1 MIEDVHRIREEARGK
16 IGATESLH
24 DLDTLRVR
32 YLGKKGLVTG
42 LLHQLREI
50 DPTKRRELGALVN
63 QIKTDLE
70 TEIDSR
76 KMQIQ
81 AIAIETELTSGPAL
95 DVTLPGQVL
104 QRPGSLHPITKVA
117 DQMIACLKRV
127 GFSLAFG
134 PEVETEFYNFEALG
148 LPVDHP
154 ARDMQATFFISDE
167 RQGAVLLRTHT
178 SPVQIRAMRSKQ
190 PPLAIIAVGKV
201 YRSDYD
207 LTHTP
212 MFHQMEG
219 LLVDKNISL
228 ADLKGILH
236 ILVKDLFGPRPLRF
250 RPSYF
255 PFTEPSAEVDMQC
268 VQCKGSGGD
277 CRICG
282 STGWLEIGGC
292 GMVHPNVFRAVNY
305 DPEETTG
312 FAFGMGVERI
322 VMLKYGI
329 DDLRSL
335 FENDYRMLEQF

>member
-16 IGATESLH
+16 IGGAESLH
-24 DLDTLRVR
+24 DLDTLRVH

-50 DPTKRRELGALVN
+50 DPTRRRELGALVN
-63 QIKTDLE
+63 QIKSDLE
-70 TEIDSR
+70 TEIDHR
-76 KMQIQ
+76 KTQIQ
-81 AIAIETELTSGPAL
+81 SIAIERELTSGPAL
-95 DVTLPGQVL
+95 DVTLPGQTL
-104 QRPGSLHPITKVA
+104 LTPGSLHPITRVLE
-117 DQMIACLKRV
+117 QMIECLKRV

-154 ARDMQATFFISDE
+154 ARDMQATFFIKES
-167 RQGAVLLRTHT
+167 VLLRTHT
-178 SPVQIRAMRSKQ
+178 SPVQIRAMSSKK
-190 PPLAIIAVGKV
+190 PPLQIIAVGKV
-201 YRSDYD
+201 YRADYD
-207 LTHTP
+207 VTHTP

-236 ILVKDLFGPRPLRF
+236 MLVKGLFGTRPLRF

-268 VQCKGSGGD
+268 IQCKGSGRD

-322 VMLKYGI
+322 AMLKYEI